1 MEAVVQTLDTLTDLI
16 KTHPF
21 LAGLAPEFYEFLD
34 GCATLRRFASQQQIF
49 HEGADADHF
58 YLILSGEVAL
68 ETFVSGWGMV
78 TIQRVGPKQALG
90 WSWLFPP
97 HQWHFTATTLA
108 PTEVISFDA
117 EALCAKAAEDR
128 DFRDELLTRV
138 SRTLLERLQST
149 RAQLIDL
156 YTIRR

>member
-1 MEAVVQTLDTLTDLI
+1 MEAVVQTLDTLTELI

-34 GCATLRRFASQQQIF
+34 GCATLRRFASQ
-49 HEGADADHF
+49 
-58 YLILSGEVAL
+58 
-68 ETFVSGWGMV
+68 TFVPGCGTV

-97 HQWHFTATTLA
+97 HQWHFTATTLT

-117 EALCAKAAEDR
+117 EALCAKAAENR

-149 RAQLIDL
+149 RMQLIDL
-156 YTIRR
+156 YTIRH